1 MAELHNFCRV
11 SLYNINEVFGKV
23 SEVRC
28 KSPTEV
34 WLSKWQTIRPIYPL
48 YTFRRSN
55 WHMLKIVGQKEQQ
68 KIYVAVH
75 NVGILMLWLILIH
88 FVL

>member
-1 MAELHNFCRV
+1 MAELHNFYRV

-34 WLSKWQTIRPIYPL
+34 WVSKLQTIRRIYPL
-48 YTFRRSN
+48 YTSLRSN
-55 WHMLKIVGQKEQQ
+55 WHMLKFVWQKEQQ
-68 KIYVAVH
+68 KI
-75 NVGILMLWLILIH
+75 
-88 FVL
+88 